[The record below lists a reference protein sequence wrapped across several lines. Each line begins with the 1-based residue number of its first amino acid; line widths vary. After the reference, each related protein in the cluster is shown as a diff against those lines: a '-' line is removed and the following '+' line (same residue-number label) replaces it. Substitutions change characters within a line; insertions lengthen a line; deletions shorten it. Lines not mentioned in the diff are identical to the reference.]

1 MSIDQS
7 LGNDT
12 HQPDSN
18 HEERPYEMSG
28 MWIRDQLK
36 DTAEAVPHQE
46 RVEESVPAP
55 VAQAEPVETPA
66 SVEVATDALSPIV
79 ANLARSI
86 SAAVAEPLE
95 SFERERK
102 QESAAVSESVREHDH
117 RITAAFAA
125 LQCVE
130 ESSRQLTRRVE
141 EQETPI
147 RESRE
152 LADRLQGRT
161 EEIQAEL
168 RREAEQVN
176 SAVGSLR
183 SELEGFAQRLSHS
196 EGLIEQQRVALARLE
211 TLESRR
217 GESLGEV
224 SRLMGNMQQVLQSVG
239 STEGESSQ

>member
-1 MSIDQS
+1 MSIDQF

-18 HEERPYEMSG
+18 HEERPDEMSG

-36 DTAEAVPHQE
+36 DTAEAAPHQE
-46 RVEESVPAP
+46 PVEESVPAP
-55 VAQAEPVETPA
+55 VAQSEPVATPA
-66 SVEVATDALSPIV
+66 PVEVANDSLSPIV

-102 QESAAVSESVREHDH
+102 QESAAVAESVREHDH

-130 ESSRQLTRRVE
+130 ESSRQLTRRIE

-152 LADRLQGRT
+152 LTDRLQGRT
-161 EEIQAEL
+161 EEIQAEV

-196 EGLIEQQRVALARLE
+196 EGLIEQQRAALARLE
-211 TLESRR
+211 TLERRR
-217 GESLGEV
+217 GESLGEM
-224 SRLMGNMQQVLQSVG
+224 SRLMGNMQQALQSVD
-239 STEGESSQ
+239 SPEDESSQ